1 MGQNSIPNSMILCP
15 IYKYLN
21 LMFALFED
29 RYTLK
34 MSKYSTSFFWKISW
48 LEPSANEHTR
58 DIYSR
63 KKQHE
68 MWLNHNF
75 LEGLSLQSIDWMPKN
90 SLTKY

>member
-34 MSKYSTSFFWKISW
+34 MSKYSTSFFFGK
-48 LEPSANEHTR
+48 
-58 DIYSR
+58 
-63 KKQHE
+63 
-68 MWLNHNF
+68 
-75 LEGLSLQSIDWMPKN
+75 
-90 SLTKY
+90 